1 MAQIYKR
8 IVVRTNPAVKFPN
21 EVLQDHLKVSVLQSY
36 KYVIG
41 LIKSGAITQ
50 ILNCITDEF
59 TYELV
64 VVFNTK
70 ADLTAYLANANN
82 LETVYNTMALTDT
95 EWNDYCIAANM
106 TVSYTSGSMP
116 VPVGVPVELSLLE
129 SLVATLP

>member
-1 MAQIYKR
+1 MALVYKR
-8 IVVRTNPAVKFPN
+8 IIVRTNPTVKFPH
-21 EVLQDHLKVSVLQSY
+21 EVLQDHLKVPVLQSY
-36 KYVIG
+36 NYVIG

-50 ILNCITDEF
+50 ILDCNTDKF
-59 TYELV
+59 THELV
-64 VVFNTK
+64 VVFNTT

-106 TVSYTSGSMP
+106 TVSYKSGSMP
-116 VPVGVPVELSLLE
+116 VPTGRLVELAVFE

>member
-21 EVLQDHLKVSVLQSY
+21 EVLQDHLKVPVLQSY